1 MKKKEIIK
9 ELEKIQ
15 KITRMKHK
23 ELYEKFPFTR
33 DYLDE
38 NESVYP
44 VVTGLVESEL
54 KHLIERIEKNE
65 FR

>member
-1 MKKKEIIK
+1 MKKKEIIQ
-9 ELEKIQ
+9 ELEKIK

-44 VVTGLVESEL
+44 VVTGLVESKL

>member
-1 MKKKEIIK
+1 MKKEPIIHELKRIKEI
-9 ELEKIQ
+9 
-15 KITRMKHK
+15 TNMRHK

-44 VVTGLVESEL
+44 VVTRLVESEL
-54 KHLIERIEKNE
+54 RHLIERIEKNE

>member
-1 MKKKEIIK
+1 MKKKEIIQ

-65 FR
+65 LR

>member
-1 MKKKEIIK
+1 MKKKEIIQ
-9 ELEKIQ
+9 ELKKIQ

-33 DYLDE
+33 DYLNE

-54 KHLIERIEKNE
+54 GHLIERIEKNE

>member
-1 MKKKEIIK
+1 MNKEKIIQ

-54 KHLIERIEKNE
+54 RHLIERIEKNE

>member
-1 MKKKEIIK
+1 MKKKGIIQQ
-9 ELEKIQ
+9 LEKIQ

>member
-1 MKKKEIIK
+1 MKKKEIIQ

-54 KHLIERIEKNE
+54 RYLIERIEKNE